1 MNNYNIYTLTCP
13 ISGFIKYVGI
23 SNNPNRRYLEHLG
36 YKYDT
41 NKHKKNWI
49 NSLKNKGL
57 KPKINILESEIDIES
72 AIKKEIMYIEM
83 FKSMGYKLV
92 NISNGGNLPPSR
104 LGKKN
109 PESSKRKK

>member
-23 SNNPNRRYLEHLG
+23 SNNHNRRYLEHLG

-57 KPKINILESEIDIES
+57 KPKINILESLI
-72 AIKKEIMYIEM
+72 
-83 FKSMGYKLV
+83 
-92 NISNGGNLPPSR
+92 N
-104 LGKKN
+104 
-109 PESSKRKK
+109 